1 MLVTVGIALGSNL
14 GDRHA
19 ELNAG
24 VAYLRT
30 LAADGTL
37 RESARIDTAPVDCPP
52 GSQNFLNAVVELLI
66 DSKLI
71 PPDRLLDRLQSFE
84 QTQGRPRV
92 HQPNSPRPLDL
103 DIIYYGDEIIST
115 PHLTIP
121 HPRAAQRPFVLHPL
135 ASLRPDLVLPGQTKT
150 VSELLTSLM
159 NELERQ
165 LEIFHSGRKLRD
177 ERPTDTT

>member
-37 RESARIDTAPVDCPP
+37 RESPRIDTAPVDCPP
-52 GSQNFLNAVVELLI
+52 GSRNFLNAVVELLI
-66 DSKLI
+66 DSELI
-71 PPDRLLDRLQSFE
+71 PPDSLLERLQDFE
-84 QTQGRPRV
+84 QAQGRLRV
-92 HQPNSPRPLDL
+92 HQQNSPRPLDL
-103 DIIYYGDEIIST
+103 DIIYYGDEIIRT
-115 PHLTIP
+115 AGLTIP
-121 HPRAAQRPFVLHPL
+121 HPRATQRPFVLRPL

-150 VSELLTSLM
+150 VSELLASLI
-159 NELERQ
+159 E
-165 LEIFHSGRKLRD
+165 
-177 ERPTDTT
+177 